1 MDHVFQSY
9 RCTKYHSG
17 IYCSK
22 RCQAT
27 DYEEHKSICNYISQ
41 LERLEQKKR
50 FGQYDCNV
58 DLPVLPKNLN
68 KLLKL
73 IGSKSKINF
82 DLNGIKCKGLW
93 DTGSMVS

>member
-1 MDHVFQSY
+1 MPF
-9 RCTKYHSG
+9 G

-22 RCQAT
+22 RCQET

-41 LERLEQKKR
+41 LEQLEQNKR

-58 DLPVLPKNLN
+58 DSPISPKNHN

-73 IGSKSKINF
+73 IGSKPKINF
-82 DLNGIKCKGLW
+82 ELNGIKCKGLW
-93 DTGSMVS
+93 DTGSMVSLVSRAW